1 MHSVAES
8 KLKCY
13 VDVKVM
19 EAVVA
24 ATGGDCVPRRS
35 QSGTG
40 DSTTA
45 TGDADEVP
53 EYDSH
58 LTSTVASS
66 RHSPSTL

>member
-1 MHSVAES
+1 
-8 KLKCY
+8 
-13 VDVKVM
+13 M